1 MPAGPLVLLILQA
14 LPYSTSSKKSQ
25 AQKSDYDGYTAYV
38 KARENYNEKRAAY
51 EKAKAAYEEAVAAQE
66 KAESEFTTATANAK
80 SLKQFYADKV
90 AEAKTALDTAK
101 TEYATAKDTYD
112 KAVAAYD
119 KAVEARKEAEAAYK
133 KAVQETGDAEI
144 KNATD
149 KLATANQDLLNIT
162 TVRDNYD
169 TYTAAYL
176 KDLETFE
183 TNRKEIQDMANKMR
197 NLKDTMYKEGTTTLT
212 DEYSKAYAAYEAA
225 YKVAGTGSDTKPEW
239 FLKQEGNE
247 ANAKDANFKG
257 SLIDQYK
264 ENREKVNKIE
274 DTYIGAAAMT
284 NPTQGSIDY
293 MENAVSEAKT
303 NIAKNKTTLASKVAD
318 AQKNRDAKSE
328 ALDKLNAT
336 SANLTNLKTAW
347 DNAVKDE
354 EEKLTAKN
362 NAAAAAVEAANKV
375 TAAQN
380 KYDTAFAEQQAIKN
394 LDDADVA
401 ELQRFGKYNTYAI
414 LGLNAYDSNGNY
426 YADPK
431 VSNLRSEIDVELTVL
446 EDTLRSSQDYV
457 AATQKAKDAKD
468 AAADEMHKASN
479 ILTRKKAAWR
489 LGTPSIKVTSK
500 KGAVKVSW
508 KKVKH
513 ASKYKLRV
521 KKGNGSYK
529 TYYTSKTS
537 KTFKVKKGT
546 KVKVKVRAQKGTK
559 VSHYSG
565 YKAARA
571 K

>member
-1 MPAGPLVLLILQA
+1 M
-14 LPYSTSSKKSQ
+14 K
-25 AQKSDYDGYTAYV
+25 D
-38 KARENYNEKRAAY
+38 AA
-51 EKAKAAYEEAVAAQE
+51 
-66 KAESEFTTATANAK
+66 
-80 SLKQFYADKV
+80 
-90 AEAKTALDTAK
+90 DT
-101 TEYATAKDTYD
+101 
-112 KAVAAYD
+112 
-119 KAVEARKEAEAAYK
+119 
-133 KAVQETGDAEI
+133 
-144 KNATD
+144 
-149 KLATANQDLLNIT
+149 LASANQDYLDAVN
-162 TVRDNYD
+162 VRDKYD
-169 TYTAAYL
+169 TYSAAYL

-183 TNRKEIQDMANKMR
+183 TNRKEIAGMAQEMNTLRSTGKMYESDG
-197 NLKDTMYKEGTTTLT
+197 KTLT
-212 DEYSKAYAAYEAA
+212 DAYKKAYDAYEAA
-225 YKVAGTGSDTKPEW
+225 FKVSGLSGDTKPAWYLTKYTENETVGSDYIATSAD
-239 FLKQEGNE
+239 EGDSVATYRADRAEIWAIERKVNNSGNVSTP
-247 ANAKDANFKG
+247 AASATYDANAVSNAKDAIN
-257 SLIDQYK
+257 SVK
-264 ENREKVNKIE
+264 EVL
-274 DTYIGAAAMT
+274 
-284 NPTQGSIDY
+284 
-293 MENAVSEAKT
+293 KT
-303 NIAKNKTTLASKVAD
+303 NVQTADTARQNASD
-318 AQKNRDAKSE
+318 

-347 DNAVKDE
+347 DNAAKDE
-354 EEKLTAKN
+354 ADKLTAKN
-362 NAAAAAVEAANKV
+362 NAVAAAVEASKKV

-380 KYDTAFAEQQAIKN
+380 KYDTAFKEQQAVKN
-394 LDDADVA
+394 LDDTDVA
-401 ELQRFGKYNTYAI
+401 ELQRFGKYNAYAI
-414 LGLNAYDSNGNY
+414 LGVK
-426 YADPK
+426 DPTSTTDASVTNQP
-431 VSNLRSEIDVELTVL
+431 VSDPNVELTVL
-446 EDTLRSSQDYV
+446 ENTLRSAQDYV